1 MTHEFKKLI
10 QGYLNA
16 RHVGLSCVTATVV
29 ALDGSSYRRPG
40 VRMLINENGH
50 MTGAVSGGC
59 VEKEILK
66 QAHSVF
72 STGVSKMM
80 TYDGRYRLGCEGTL
94 YVLIEKFDPDPEMI
108 VDFEEVLKKRKEFE
122 IRSFYFREFGEDKML
137 GSEIVLGDKIHSFD
151 RSRPALENEIAPG
164 TDVSTFSQRFKPCFR
179 LMIIGAEHDAAQL
192 SIAASHLGWEV
203 TVVAGPSNP
212 SELSD
217 FPGAME
223 LLKSNPEDLDLHKI
237 DEQVAVVLMTHS
249 YVRDLKY
256 LFALRET
263 RPVYIGLLGPSNRRE
278 RMLNDLIEKYPDA
291 DEELFSLMYGPA
303 GLNIGAE
310 TPEEIAMSIC
320 SEILAV
326 IRGQEP
332 KSLKDKTGSIHH
344 NVRY

>member
-1 MTHEFKKLI
+1 MTHEFKKMV

-16 RHVGLSCVTATVV
+16 RHIGLSCVTATVV

-66 QAHSVF
+66 QSQSVF
-72 STGVSKMM
+72 QTGMPKMIS
-80 TYDGRYRLGCEGTL
+80 YDGRYRLGCEGTL
-94 YVLIEKFDPDPEMI
+94 YILIEKFNPSSEMLAS
-108 VDFEEVLKKRKEFE
+108 FEQNLHQRNEFE
-122 IRSFYFREFGEDKML
+122 ITSSYAKTHGQNEL
-137 GSEIVLGDKIHSFD
+137 WGSEIHLGTQSFPFD
-151 RSRPALENEIAPG
+151 ASRSSAFKTNPETAQPE
-164 TDVSTFSQRFKPCFR
+164 VFSQRFKPFFK
-179 LMIIGAEHDAAQL
+179 LVIIGAEHDAAQL

-212 SELSD
+212 STLND
-217 FPGAME
+217 FPGAEE
-223 LLKSNPEDLDLHKI
+223 LIKINPEQLDLKHV
-237 DEQVAVVLMTHS
+237 DDQVAVVLMTHS

-256 LFALRET
+256 LVSLKDT
-263 RPVYIGLLGPSNRRE
+263 RPCYIGLLGPSNRRE
-278 RMLNDLIEKYPDA
+278 RGLNDLIETCPAVD
-291 DEELFSLMYGPA
+291 DELFQVIFGPA

-310 TPEEIAMSIC
+310 TPEEIAISIC

-332 KSLKDKTGSIHH
+332 KSLKDKSGSIHH
-344 NVRY
+344 NIRY